1 MVGFLPAKKWWSVLW
16 RWKYRWAWEDQEE
29 EEEEEDEGNPERVG
43 SKVSR
48 ILSKNLGK
56 INKDGR
62 DSELEQSSSYAD
74 G

>member
-1 MVGFLPAKKWWSVLW
+1 
-16 RWKYRWAWEDQEE
+16 
-29 EEEEEDEGNPERVG
+29 
-43 SKVSR
+43 VSR